1 MRKVTYLGGLFTYDD
16 VKGFPF
22 PEKYVRLVEIE
33 APDEKESREKYISER
48 IKKGTFHPFPRFVA
62 R

>member
-16 VKGFPF
+16 VKNFPF

-33 APDEKESREKYISER
+33 ASDEKEAKEKYISER
-48 IKKGTFHPFPRFVA
+48 IKKGTLHPFPRFVA
-62 R
+62 K

>member
-16 VKGFPF
+16 VKNFPF

-33 APDEKESREKYISER
+33 ASDEKEAKEKYISKR
-48 IKKGTFHPFPRFVA
+48 IKKGTLHPFLRLVA